1 MHFKLNYFNNMFSTT
16 MYFLL
21 IMSILYGRPAF
32 CISQVKQTLAPFLS
46 LLFPF
51 LCSSVGWRG
60 QKLKEKRAGPQGAV
74 LVGITAALHLSKV
87 QLMDTSQGCVWG
99 ALYCRFILCAP
110 APTLPAQRQP
120 CPLTFTQ
127 LKVTNS
133 WLKSYL

>member
-1 MHFKLNYFNNMFSTT
+1 MEPT
-16 MYFLL
+16 
-21 IMSILYGRPAF
+21 F
-32 CISQVKQTLAPFLS
+32 CISQVKQTLASFLS

-60 QKLKEKRAGPQGAV
+60 QQLKEKHGGPRGAV
-74 LVGITAALHLSKV
+74 LLGIMAALHLSKI

-99 ALYCRFILCAP
+99 ALYRRFILCVP
-110 APTLPAQRQP
+110 ALTLPAQRQP

-127 LKVTNS
+127 PKVTNS